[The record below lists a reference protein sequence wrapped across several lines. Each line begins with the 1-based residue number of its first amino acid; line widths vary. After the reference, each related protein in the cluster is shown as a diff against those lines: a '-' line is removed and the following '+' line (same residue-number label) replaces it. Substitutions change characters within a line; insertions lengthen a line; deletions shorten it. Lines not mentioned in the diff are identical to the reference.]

1 MVCSFLKKEIFNN
14 GSSKIYGIQSLKK
27 ADRQSSINLSW
38 SVFKYLDPNRVKY
51 YQLEA
56 SIPPIFTDV
65 VINHPKNFLVSSL
78 TSLTGKFIL
87 IR

>member
-27 ADRQSSINLSW
+27 ADRLSSINLSRF
-38 SVFKYLDPNRVKY
+38 VFKYLGPNRVKY

-65 VINHPKNFLVSSL
+65 VINHSKNFLVFSL
-78 TSLTGKFIL
+78 TSLTGKFIST
-87 IR
+87 R